1 MIVKAINDTIDS
13 DELMFILLIFETYSC
28 MHVMNS
34 STSSIIQSIM
44 IIEKAMIEI
53 RKLRAEHQMIDALN
67 TRNDSIIISNHNL
80 FLNSDKLIWRNNLNQ
95 RDKWTESFKLLSIES
110 ETCKIALSSES
121 TDFRSTVIKSFVIE
135 FINDDK
141 SIDENVQSIND
152 NVQSSDYQNN
162 LSTEFFEIIKFTS
175 AKRLSLRY
183 QNFADIIVF
192 LQDENSHSN
201 QFEDVL
207 ISTFL
212 LIFMKS
218 RRKEIND

>member
-1 MIVKAINDTIDS
+1 
-13 DELMFILLIFETYSC
+13 
-28 MHVMNS
+28 
-34 STSSIIQSIM
+34 
-44 IIEKAMIEI
+44 
-53 RKLRAEHQMIDALN
+53 
-67 TRNDSIIISNHNL
+67 
-80 FLNSDKLIWRNNLNQ
+80 
-95 RDKWTESFKLLSIES
+95 
-110 ETCKIALSSES
+110 
-121 TDFRSTVIKSFVIE
+121 VIKSFVIE